1 MATQKER
8 QERSRNEIFN
18 AAMEEFGKQAY
29 DKVTME
35 CICSNHGISKGMMY
49 HYYSNKDELF
59 LLCVK
64 DTFNALKNY
73 VESEISDIIHLN
85 TVEAIEKYFMLR
97 EHFFENYPKRKCI
110 FESAIL
116 HTPKH
121 LSDEIQM
128 LHEPLTKVNRSF
140 LEKIVTQMPLRKGL
154 EADKVMRYLESVEQ
168 VLQSVIYCYKG
179 SGSSGDIHGIF
190 EYATEILDMA
200 LFGVLRQS

>member
-8 QERSRNEIFN
+8 QERSKNEIFN
-18 AAMEEFGKQAY
+18 AAMEEFGNQDY

-35 CICSNHGISKGMMY
+35 CICSKHGISKGMMY

-64 DTFNALKNY
+64 ETFDTLKDY
-73 VESEISDIIHLN
+73 VEHEISSIIHLN

-97 EHFFENYPKRKCI
+97 EHFFECYPQHKYI
-110 FESAIL
+110 FETAIL

-121 LSDEIQM
+121 LSDEIHS
-128 LHEPLTKVNRSF
+128 LHEPLTQVNRSF

-168 VLQSVIYCYKG
+168 VLQSVICCYKG
-179 SGSSGDIHGIF
+179 SRTSDDIHSVF
-190 EYATEILDMA
+190 EYAQEILDMA